1 MRSDEA
7 KFLIV
12 ILTRGIDTM
21 DGYEFSKNEIDSTK
35 NIQIRY
41 LFHSVFFVICFSRDE
56 DEQDIE
62 YEPVAVIE
70 FQGTVSS
77 QGNSNGHYICDIK
90 DKLSNRWFRTNDNK
104 IPMSITIESV
114 SQAAYVIL
122 YKRST

>member
-41 LFHSVFFVICFSRDE
+41 LFHSVFFVICSFRDE